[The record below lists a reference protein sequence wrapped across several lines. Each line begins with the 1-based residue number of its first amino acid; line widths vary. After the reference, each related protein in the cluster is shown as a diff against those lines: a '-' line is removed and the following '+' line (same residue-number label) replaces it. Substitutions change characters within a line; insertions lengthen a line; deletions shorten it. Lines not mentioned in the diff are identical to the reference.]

1 MSDTVRCFGIRHHG
15 PGSARSLLRAFE
27 AWAPDCV
34 LVEGPPEADGL
45 LGALGS
51 PDLQPPVALLGYA
64 ADDPS
69 LAVYHPFAVFSPEWQ
84 ALAWAQRHGVPAR
97 FIDLALAHELAFMAE
112 QRDRDAA
119 PEDAA
124 AAAAAAAAPT
134 DSPAG
139 SPAGSPAEAAA
150 APPPPAT
157 PHTQPPRA
165 PDADPGPGPGAASTP
180 DHHDP
185 LTWLAQAAGQADG
198 EAFWNHLVEERGD
211 GEGLFDAIA
220 EAMGALR
227 EAVPTSVAAAGDQSR
242 PMDDDH
248 REALREAAMRQGI
261 RDARKQGFQR
271 IAVVCGAWHVPAL
284 QADLPARADAALLK
298 GLPKRKVASTWVPW
312 THRHLTRASGYRAG
326 IHAPGWYEH
335 LWLASEGDAA
345 SPAASPP
352 ARPDGPGDGGHGAA
366 VREAGAGAPAAQPGH
381 ARPVGE
387 TAHGAKAAA
396 RSIGWLS
403 RIARLLRER
412 ELDCSSAHLIE
423 AARLADALAAMRGRP
438 TPSLDELHEAARGVL
453 LMGDDAPLRFIE
465 SALMVGDRMGQ
476 VPADVPTVPLQRDVE
491 AQQKSLRLKP
501 EATQRTLDLDLRQP
515 TDRARSRLLHRL
527 ALIDLPWGRPLA
539 GASGARGTFHELWT
553 LQWQPEFALRLIEA
567 SRWGQTLEQAAT
579 TRVAE
584 RSLTAEAGGG
594 DLASL
599 SALVDA
605 ALLADLDAAARRATE
620 ALQRRAALSGD
631 ALQLLAA
638 LPPLAR
644 VSRYG
649 NVRGT
654 DTALVGHVLDELVVR
669 AALAVPLA
677 ACGIDDSAAAAL
689 RQRLLEAHGAV
700 ALRRAERR
708 GAAAGDRP
716 DPPGQDRGDA
726 AGPLVPPAPCDADA
740 PPLHAAAGPD
750 RQPEPGRPTP
760 TGTAMDPRTA
770 ATDGPATEPWCQSL
784 RQLAAQPSAHPLLRG
799 LAWRLRL
806 DDALEDAGAVADA
819 MSLQLSAGADPADAA
834 AWLDGFLNGNAQVLL
849 HDAGV
854 WRLLDRW
861 LASLSEEHFLRTL
874 PLVRRSFS
882 AFGPA
887 ERRDLGQRARQ
898 GTVATPAAVLQPGWN
913 EERAA
918 LAVPLL
924 RRLMGLPA

>member
-1 MSDTVRCFGIRHHG
+1 MNVRCFGIRHHG

-45 LGALGS
+45 LGTLASAELC
-51 PDLQPPVALLGYA
+51 PPVALLGYA

-84 ALAWAQRHGVPAR
+84 ALAWAQRQGVPAR
-97 FIDLALAHELAFMAE
+97 FIDLPLAHELAFMAAE
-112 QRDRDAA
+112 RERDAA
-119 PEDAA
+119 QGEGASDTDTDTDTGTGSNTRTNTNTNTNTNTAA
-124 AAAAAAAAPT
+124 AAAAE
-134 DSPAG
+134 
-139 SPAGSPAEAAA
+139 AEAP
-150 APPPPAT
+150 AP
-157 PHTQPPRA
+157 
-165 PDADPGPGPGAASTP
+165 GP

-185 LTWLAQAAGQADG
+185 LHWLAQAAGQADG

-211 GEGLFDAIA
+211 GEGLFAAIA

-227 EAVPTSVAAAGDQSR
+227 EEAPAPSAEPRT
-242 PMDDDH
+242 DDAPPDDTR

-261 RDARKQGFQR
+261 REARKQGFQR

-284 QADLPARADAALLK
+284 QAEPPARADAALLK
-298 GLPKRKVASTWVPW
+298 ALPKRKVACTWVPW
-312 THRHLTRASGYRAG
+312 TYRHLTRASGYRAG

-335 LWLASEGDAA
+335 LWLASAGDAEPEAA
-345 SPAASPP
+345 SPHGNPP
-352 ARPDGPGDGGHGAA
+352 DPRCGKHAAA
-366 VREAGAGAPAAQPGH
+366 VRESGTAAQAPLPLPAHPLGGTARSAQGAPRG
-381 ARPVGE
+381 
-387 TAHGAKAAA
+387 
-396 RSIGWLS
+396 IGWLA

-423 AARLADALAAMRGRP
+423 AARLADTLAAMRGRP
-438 TPSLDELHEAARGVL
+438 APGLDELHEATRGVL

-465 SALMVGDRMGQ
+465 SALMVGDRLGQ

-501 EATQRTLDLDLRQP
+501 EALQRTLDLDLRQP
-515 TDRARSRLLHRL
+515 NDRARSRLLHRL
-527 ALIDLPWGRPLA
+527 SLIDLPWGRPLG
-539 GASGARGTFHELWT
+539 GAAGARGTFHELWT

-579 TRVAE
+579 TRVTE
-584 RSLTAEAGGG
+584 RAMTAEVSGT
-594 DLASL
+594 DLAGL

-605 ALLADLDAAARRATE
+605 ALLADLDDAARRATE

-654 DTALVGHVLDELVVR
+654 DAALVGHVLDELVVR
-669 AALAVPLA
+669 AALALPLA
-677 ACGIDDSAAAAL
+677 ATGVDDGAAAAL
-689 RQRLLEAHGAV
+689 RRRLLDAHGAV
-700 ALRRAERR
+700 ALRLAERR
-708 GAAAGDRP
+708 GEAAGADEP
-716 DPPGQDRGDA
+716 DD
-726 AGPLVPPAPCDADA
+726 CS
-740 PPLHAAAGPD
+740 
-750 RQPEPGRPTP
+750 
-760 TGTAMDPRTA
+760 
-770 ATDGPATEPWCQSL
+770 TEPWPESL
-784 RQLAAQPSAHPLLRG
+784 RQLAAQPTAHPLLRG

-806 DDALEDAGAVADA
+806 DDGHEDTAAVATA
-819 MSLQLSAGADPADAA
+819 MSLQLSVGADPGDAA

-861 LASLSEEHFLRTL
+861 LGSLSEEHFLRTL
-874 PLVRRSFS
+874 PLVRRSFA
-882 AFGPA
+882 AFGPS

-898 GTVATPAAVLQPGWN
+898 GASTAPAAAEPPAWDA
-913 EERAA
+913 ERAA

-924 RRLMGLPA
+924 RRLMGLTA

>member
-27 AWAPDCV
+27 AWVPDCV

-45 LGALGS
+45 LGALAS
-51 PDLQPPVALLGYA
+51 ADLVPPVALLGYA

-84 ALAWAQRHGVPAR
+84 ALAWAQRQGVPAR
-97 FIDLALAHELAFMAE
+97 FIDLPLAHELAFMAAE
-112 QRDRDAA
+112 RERDAA
-119 PEDAA
+119 QGEGPSDTGTHTGTEAN
-124 AAAAAAAAPT
+124 T
-134 DSPAG
+134 E
-139 SPAGSPAEAAA
+139 AEAP
-150 APPPPAT
+150 AP
-157 PHTQPPRA
+157 
-165 PDADPGPGPGAASTP
+165 GP

-185 LTWLAQAAGQADG
+185 LHWLAQAAGQADG

-211 GEGLFDAIA
+211 GEGLFAAIT
-220 EAMGALR
+220 EAMSALR
-227 EAVPTSVAAAGDQSR
+227 EEAPTPPAVGSPADGA
-242 PMDDDH
+242 PPDDTQ

-261 RDARKQGFQR
+261 REARKQGFER

-284 QADLPARADAALLK
+284 QAEPPARADAALLK
-298 GLPKRKVASTWVPW
+298 ALPKRKVASTWVPW
-312 THRHLTRASGYRAG
+312 THHHLTRASGYRAG

-335 LWLASEGDAA
+335 LWLASAGDAEPAAA
-345 SPAASPP
+345 SPHGRPTDEPP
-352 ARPDGPGDGGHGAA
+352 RGGTAPSAQGAA
-366 VREAGAGAPAAQPGH
+366 RG
-381 ARPVGE
+381 
-387 TAHGAKAAA
+387 
-396 RSIGWLS
+396 IGWLS

-423 AARLADALAAMRGRP
+423 AARLADTLAAMRGRP
-438 TPSLDELHEAARGVL
+438 APGLEELHEATRGVL
-453 LMGDDAPLRFIE
+453 LMGEDAPLRFIE
-465 SALMVGDRMGQ
+465 SALMVGDRLGQ

-501 EATQRTLDLDLRQP
+501 EALQRTLDLDLRQP
-515 TDRARSRLLHRL
+515 NDRARSRLLHRL
-527 ALIDLPWGRPLA
+527 SLIDLPWGRPLG
-539 GASGARGTFHELWT
+539 GAAGARGTFHELWT

-579 TRVAE
+579 TRVTERAMAAE
-584 RSLTAEAGGG
+584 VSGS
-594 DLASL
+594 DLAGL

-605 ALLADLDAAARRATE
+605 ALLADLDDAARRATE

-654 DTALVGHVLDELVVR
+654 DAALVGHVLDELVVR
-669 AALAVPLA
+669 AALALPLA
-677 ACGIDDSAAAAL
+677 AGGIDDGAAATL
-689 RQRLLEAHGAV
+689 RQRVLDAHGAV
-700 ALRRAERR
+700 ALRRAEQRDR
-708 GAAAGDRP
+708 AAD
-716 DPPGQDRGDA
+716 GDA
-726 AGPLVPPAPCDADA
+726 MDDNAWPDA
-740 PPLHAAAGPD
+740 
-750 RQPEPGRPTP
+750 
-760 TGTAMDPRTA
+760 
-770 ATDGPATEPWCQSL
+770 L
-784 RQLAAQPSAHPLLRG
+784 RQLAAQAGAHPLLRG

-806 DDALEDAGAVADA
+806 DDGQEDSAAVADA
-819 MSLQLSAGADPADAA
+819 MSLQLSVGADPGDAA

-882 AFGPA
+882 AFGPS

-898 GTVATPAAVLQPGWN
+898 GTAAAPAAVLQPGWDA
-913 EERAA
+913 ERAA